1 MCALGTTMSDL
12 NKRKSLQVFLSNNSL
27 SETDRIIE
35 EISIENLCRS
45 PFQPRKDFD
54 NDSLN
59 ELALSIK
66 KQGIIQPIIVRKNK
80 ENSYEIIAGE
90 RRWQAAK
97 IANLKTVPCIV
108 NNFSDNDC
116 LKIAIIEN
124 LQREDLNIIE
134 EAEALLRLCNAL
146 DLKQDEVGELIGK
159 SRSAVSNI
167 IRLNNLHDDVK
178 EFLRRNELE
187 MGHARTLLTL
197 SLEDQVI
204 VAKIIIQNDL
214 SVRATENYVKKYK
227 NGNPN
232 LDNKTYTKLPN
243 LNDLCSSFSNKLN
256 GCKVKITQS
265 GENKGKVIL
274 NFSNETELE
283 CIKKFFSNELND

>member
-134 EAEALLRLCNAL
+134 EAEALLRLCNDL

-214 SVRATENYVKKYK
+214 SVRATENMLR
-227 NGNPN
+227 NI
-232 LDNKTYTKLPN
+232 KT
-243 LNDLCSSFSNKLN
+243 
-256 GCKVKITQS
+256 
-265 GENKGKVIL
+265 VIL
-274 NFSNETELE
+274 
-283 CIKKFFSNELND
+283 I